1 MSKNLKPCQMGF
13 VEETIDYL
21 ESIKLSKFFC
31 PSEHKYVDYAIDAVR
46 RAASEANEALTC
58 NGCTYQADFPSHA
71 KCHGCA
77 RSHTDHYRRPPEGLQ
92 P

>member
-46 RAASEANEALTC
+46 HAASEAAEPLTC
-58 NGCTYQADFPSHA
+58 NGCTYQVDFPSHA

-77 RSHTDHYRRPPEGLQ
+77 RSHTDHYRRPPEE
-92 P
+92 